1 MKIQVDKL
9 SNHLEKLLTIEN
21 KYNNFYLNYY
31 NEIFKLQSYWTTTK
45 GIVFFENVN
54 IEKKDFNNFLLNLKE
69 IRKIYFSL
77 EKEYKIIGNEI
88 EYYADEYDRFLNKI
102 GDFNNKLEKIVN
114 KYQNLNYKNIDYN
127 IKENLLNE
135 KEKILDSKS
144 NLKKIKS
151 KNKSII
157 NKIVEK
163 EKRIKSLITKIDIN
177 YIKEININEYKNTK
191 VAFSNLNIVDSNKI
205 EQVLKFLKNYISDEK
220 ILLDDLRN
228 CYEKINLTYDSSN
241 LKYIKQLESDLL
253 MNIKVLINNHNN
265 EIVILEK
272 EIINIRDVEDKMD
285 ISFKNLGKDIKL

>member
-88 EYYADEYDRFLNKI
+88 EYYADEYDRFLSKI

-241 LKYIKQLESDLL
+241 SKYIKQLESDLL

>member
-88 EYYADEYDRFLNKI
+88 EYYADEYDRFLSKI

-285 ISFKNLGKDIKL
+285 ISFKDLGKDIKL

>member
-88 EYYADEYDRFLNKI
+88 EYYADEYDRFLSKI

>member
-265 EIVILEK
+265 EILILEK

>member
-285 ISFKNLGKDIKL
+285 ISFKDLGKDIKL